1 MRAALL
7 IRPGVIFVDEIADP
21 EVGPNDVR
29 IAVGGVGLC
38 GSDLS
43 VFSGRWPAPNYPW
56 IMGHEA
62 FGTVEAVGESVPAE
76 RLGETV
82 VVEPNAVCF
91 ACEQCLRGRTSAC
104 LARQSVGMNRPGA
117 LAERL
122 VVPSRFAWPVDR
134 GMEQR
139 DLVCIE
145 PLSVVQA
152 SLRRHHEPM
161 PEAALVVG
169 VGPQGLLMSL
179 ALLDRGVDVSVHDIN
194 PDRVAFAAGLGARAA
209 ASGDAESRFDL
220 VVDTVGSPASTEV
233 ALARLQ
239 VGGTLL
245 FLGLDDRPFELSGRA
260 LVRGQMVLRGSL
272 TYDHPIDFEST
283 LALVAAKNFAPG
295 RIVTDEYPLDDVQ
308 RAFDQNAAASGKTWI
323 RVAEMAATY

>member
-7 IRPGVIFVDEIADP
+7 VKPGEIVVGEVADP
-21 EVGPNDVR
+21 QVGPDDVC

-43 VFSGRWPAPNYPW
+43 VFSGRWPAPSYPW

-62 FGTVEAVGESVPAE
+62 FGTVEAVGEHVPAE

-91 ACEQCLRGRTSAC
+91 ACVQCRRRRTSAC
-104 LARQSVGMNRPGA
+104 VARQSVGMNRPGA

-122 VVPSRFAWPVDR
+122 VVPSRFAWPVDS
-134 GMEQR
+134 GMAPR

-161 PEAALVVG
+161 PDAALVVG
-169 VGPQGLLMSL
+169 VGPLGLLMSL

-194 PDRVAFAAGLGARAA
+194 PDRVAFAARFGARAA
-209 ASGDAESRFDL
+209 PGDPESRFDF

-245 FLGLDDRPFELSGRA
+245 FLGLDDRPFEISARA

-283 LALVAAKNFAPG
+283 LALVAAKRIAPG
-295 RIVTDEYPLDDVQ
+295 RIVTDEHPLDDVQ
-308 RAFDQNAAASGKTWI
+308 RVFDKYAAASGKTWI
-323 RVAEMAATY
+323 RVAEMAGTY